1 MIVKAYF
8 LSRAVIH
15 FQKYP
20 FIDILPE
27 PLNKWTN
34 LEGND
39 MLGLIYSDPERW
51 GLAQVLN
58 RFTYFEYF
66 SCISRKSYAYS
77 LLDLIMY
84 SSVVSFRNR
93 IVL

>member
-1 MIVKAYF
+1 MYSKAIVTLFKKIHSISDNYKSVF
-8 LSRAVIH
+8 LCRVIIH

-66 SCISRKSYAYS
+66 SCKNHMHIAY
-77 LLDLIMY
+77 
-84 SSVVSFRNR
+84 
-93 IVL
+93 

>member
-1 MIVKAYF
+1 MDSKAIETS
-8 LSRAVIH
+8 LKKPILVSKVILN

-58 RFTYFEYF
+58 RCF
-66 SCISRKSYAYS
+66 
-77 LLDLIMY
+77 
-84 SSVVSFRNR
+84 
-93 IVL
+93 

>member
-1 MIVKAYF
+1 MCSKAIVTLFKKF
-8 LSRAVIH
+8 IRFQIIIISLRRVIIH

-58 RFTYFEYF
+58 RFT
-66 SCISRKSYAYS
+66 
-77 LLDLIMY
+77 
-84 SSVVSFRNR
+84 
-93 IVL
+93 